1 MTAIPIAFNAVTLH
15 IGEFLPPLLAGGI
28 YVPLYARRAW
38 TLRREG
44 RPVPAW
50 RIASFMSAI
59 AVVVA
64 IQLPPLD
71 TLADEVLL
79 AHMIQHIL
87 IGEIASL
94 FIVIGLTGPLLAPL
108 LHFRLTRP
116 LRVLTNP
123 ALALVLWAVNLYVWH
138 LPVLYQLAIR
148 HDLIHAL
155 EHACLLWFGVLLWL
169 AVLGPLPKPA
179 WFRGWASV
187 GYVTAI
193 RLIGAVLGNV
203 FIWAQ
208 TVFYPIYDASDARR
222 GLNPV
227 SDQNLAGAAMMIIQ
241 VVLTTLLLGWLFMRF
256 AKQDEE
262 RQELLDMAA
271 RRGVELS
278 DERAARAAAAGTADR
293 IRERLEASNGAERDG
308 HGDGHADVEEAEQR

>member
-1 MTAIPIAFNAVTLH
+1 VIPLAFNPSTLH
-15 IGEFLPPLLAGGI
+15 IGEFLPPLLAGGL

-44 RPVPAW
+44 RPVATW
-50 RIASFMSAI
+50 RVVSFMSAI
-59 AVVVA
+59 VVVVA
-64 IQLPPLD
+64 VQLPPLD

-79 AHMIQHIL
+79 AHMIQHII

-94 FIVIGLTGPLLAPL
+94 FIVLGLTGPMLAPL

-123 ALALVLWAVNLYVWH
+123 AVALVAWAVDLYVWH

-148 HDLIHAL
+148 HDLVHAL

-187 GYVTAI
+187 GYVTSV

-222 GLNPV
+222 GLNPL

-241 VVLTTLLLGWLFMRF
+241 VVLTTLLLGWLFLRF
-256 AKQDEE
+256 AQQDEE
-262 RQELLDMAA
+262 RQALMDLAA
-271 RRGVELS
+271 KRGLELS
-278 DERAARAAAAGTADR
+278 DERAARAAAAGTTER
-293 IRERLEASNGAERDG
+293 MRERLAAVNGGTPGDQ
-308 HGDGHADVEEAEQR
+308 GDGSEDREGAGHP